1 MPYRGVLARVMRV
14 LAAALKKIPEQTPA
28 RIEMLDAIRGFALF
42 GILLM
47 NLEAFNGPI
56 IGALGGIDSNLSGL
70 DNLADALIY
79 IFVQGKFWTLF
90 SLLFGI
96 GFAVMYDRASLAG
109 VNFESIYRRRLFF
122 LMLIGLC
129 HLWLI
134 WEGDILFSYA
144 LAGFVL
150 LGWQRSNSDFSMA
163 AIIFWFCAPLLV
175 LAGIGILNGSD
186 PDADGQF
193 SKELA
198 EQIRILGSGSYYDVL
213 QWRIGKFGQDIAS
226 IMFSLPMTVAMF
238 ALGVRFYRQGVAMP
252 LEHAD
257 TGALQK
263 ALLIGCAGLSMMLL
277 SVWIAPEIDPTHPN
291 GLFAL
296 INSLNLLAGALMCI
310 GMFLGLRWSWATPA
324 GRRFLQPLAP
334 MGRMALS
341 NYLGQSVIF
350 TLIFNGYGFGAY
362 QQLPRAWHIPMAMGV
377 IACQM
382 IFSRFWLQ
390 RFRMGPLEYLWRW
403 ATYGRRPKFV
413 S

>member
-1 MPYRGVLARVMRV
+1 MRV

-28 RIEMLDAIRGFALF
+28 RIEMLDAMRGFALF

-70 DNLADALIY
+70 DYLADALIY

-96 GFAVMYDRASLAG
+96 GFAVMYDRAILAG
-109 VNFESIYRRRLFF
+109 GNFETIYRRRLFF
-122 LMLIGLC
+122 LILIGLC

-150 LGWQRSNSDFSMA
+150 LGWQRSDADFSLT
-163 AIIFWFCAPLLV
+163 AIIAWFCAPLLV
-175 LAGIGILNGSD
+175 LAGIGILNGMEQD
-186 PDADGQF
+186 VDGQF

-198 EQIRILGSGSYYDVL
+198 EQVRILGSGTYSDVL

-226 IMFSLPMTVAMF
+226 IVFSLPMTVAMF
-238 ALGVRFYRQGVAMP
+238 ALGVRFYRQGVARP
-252 LEHAD
+252 LDHA
-257 TGALQK
+257 GSAALQK

-296 INSLNLLAGALMCI
+296 INSLNLLAGALMCVS
-310 GMFLGLRWSWATPA
+310 MFLGLRWSWATPV
-324 GRRFLQPLAP
+324 GRRYLEPLAP

-350 TLIFNGYGFGAY
+350 TLIFNGYGVGAY
-362 QQLPRAWHIPMAMGV
+362 QQLPRAWHIPVAMGF
-377 IACQM
+377 ILCQM
-382 IFSRFWLQ
+382 IFSKFWLQ
-390 RFRMGPLEYLWRW
+390 RFSMGPVEYLWRW
-403 ATYGRRPKFV
+403 ATYGKRPKFV